1 MDQQKDTSNYGN
13 PHCSPCSFLLNQV
26 CLEFELI
33 NHQFSKALK
42 HASSP
47 INISRMSRIFQV
59 KCAFKCFGRSELAS
73 GSFPQP
79 VPPPVLGDPGEFSSK
94 CSGHSAHSM
103 IPGSRIT
110 HGGVGKKDKKKN
122 LSNVLSPTRW
132 LSQEFRPRLVHFLQ
146 CTAFSQTF
154 IKERELELQQILH
167 KNIWD

>member
-1 MDQQKDTSNYGN
+1 MDQQKVTSNYGN

-59 KCAFKCFGRSELAS
+59 KCAFKGFGLLELAS

-79 VPPPVLGDPGEFSSK
+79 LPTRVLWDPGEFFIN
-94 CSGHSAHSM
+94 CSGA
-103 IPGSRIT
+103 
-110 HGGVGKKDKKKN
+110 
-122 LSNVLSPTRW
+122 
-132 LSQEFRPRLVHFLQ
+132 
-146 CTAFSQTF
+146 
-154 IKERELELQQILH
+154 LH
-167 KNIWD
+167 AA